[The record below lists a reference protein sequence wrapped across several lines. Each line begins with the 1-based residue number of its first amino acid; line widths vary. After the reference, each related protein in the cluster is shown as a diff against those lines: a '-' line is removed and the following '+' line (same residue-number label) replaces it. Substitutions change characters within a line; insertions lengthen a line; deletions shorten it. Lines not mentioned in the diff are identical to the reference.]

1 MAFLEVADLSVEFMS
16 PGRPL
21 RAVDQVSFVLEE
33 GEVLGI
39 VGESGSG
46 KTVACRSILH
56 LLPSSRARIASGSA
70 MFERR
75 NLLAL
80 PEAEL
85 RRLRGSRLAMIFQN
99 PSTHLDPLMTIGRQV
114 AEPLIYHRDMS
125 WREARRKAI
134 DLLRQ
139 VGIPDPARN
148 VDAFPH
154 QFSGGMRQR
163 AMIAAAIACE
173 PRLLIADEPT
183 TALDVTVQAQI
194 LRLLLELRDRT
205 GLSII
210 LITHDLGI
218 VAATCDHV
226 AVMYAGRI
234 MERAAKAELLRRPL
248 HPYTR
253 GLMGS
258 RPTAAARG
266 QELPSIEGQ
275 LPPLADLPAGCRFH
289 PRCDF
294 AEARCRTGNPL
305 PEPATATHATA
316 CIRWREVMG
325 GEAVPGDASLGA

>member
-1 MAFLEVADLSVEFMS
+1 MALLEVADLSVEFAT
-16 PGRPL
+16 PAGAL
-21 RAVDQVSFVLEE
+21 RAVDRVSFDLAE

-56 LLPSSRARIASGSA
+56 LLPSSRARIAGGRA
-70 MFERR
+70 MFEGRD
-75 NLLAL
+75 LLSL
-80 PEAEL
+80 PEREL
-85 RRLRGSRLAMIFQN
+85 RHLRGSRLAMIFQN
-99 PSTHLDPLMTIGRQV
+99 PSTHLDPLMTVGRQV
-114 AEPLIYHRDMS
+114 AEPLIYHRGLS
-125 WREARRKAI
+125 AREARREAI
-134 DLLRQ
+134 ELLAR
-139 VGIPDPARN
+139 VGIPDPGHN
-148 VDAFPH
+148 VDAHPH
-154 QFSGGMRQR
+154 RFSGGMRQR

-194 LRLLLELRDRT
+194 LRLLLDLRDRT

-234 MERAAKAELLRRPL
+234 MEQASKAELLRRPL

-253 GLMGS
+253 GLIRS

-266 QELPSIEGQ
+266 RELPSIEGQ
-275 LPPLADLPAGCRFH
+275 LPPLADPPPGCRFH
-289 PRCDF
+289 PRCAH
-294 AEARCRTGNPL
+294 AEARCATGLPL
-305 PEPATATHATA
+305 PEPATPTHATA
-316 CIRWREVMG
+316 CIRWREVMA
-325 GEAVPGDASLGA
+325 EA